1 MQIFHRFDDTIRSTN
16 IKSKVE
22 RDIRSRSF
30 YARQM
35 IQRGGPTKAVENEKS
50 HRPCTFFPFQ
60 EAHHKLLLGI
70 LIP

>member
-1 MQIFHRFDDTIRSTN
+1 MTPFDQLK
-16 IKSKVE
+16 IKSEVE
-22 RDIRSRSF
+22 RDIRSRNF
-30 YARQM
+30 YEYARQM